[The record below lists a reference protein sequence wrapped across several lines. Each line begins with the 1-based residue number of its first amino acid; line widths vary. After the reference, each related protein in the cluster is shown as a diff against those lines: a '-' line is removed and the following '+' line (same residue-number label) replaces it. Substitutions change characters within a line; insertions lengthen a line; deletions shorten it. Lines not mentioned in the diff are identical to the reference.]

1 MLDNVDRLEF
11 LYAEIQHAK
20 EQLAPQDTGH
30 ISTAIGWMQ
39 HRTSEIKKELKNGHV
54 TSTN

>member
-1 MLDNVDRLEF
+1 MLDNIDRLEF
-11 LYAEIQHAK
+11 LYAEIQYAK
-20 EQLAPQDTGH
+20 EQLAPHDTGH

-39 HRTSEIKKELKNGHV
+39 SRVTQVKEDLKNGHV